1 MNVSAHTI
9 LITGASSGIGLGLA
23 EKFLELNNQVII
35 CGRREERLRKIKEK
49 YPAMETRTCD
59 MADPAARQSLFDWT
73 IKNFPSIDVL
83 VNNAGV
89 QLSVN
94 LKEPVD
100 LDRLRAELEVNFVA
114 PVHFTSLFTP
124 HLAKAGEPA
133 IINISSGLAFAPLA
147 FMPIYCASKAAIHSY
162 SLSLRR
168 QLRDT
173 TVKVFEIVPPSVDTE
188 LGHERRANK
197 TQTHGGISVREFVD
211 EAIESLKKDELES
224 AIGQAKGLHT
234 KREAMFEMMN
244 DRVSR

>member
-1 MNVSAHTI
+1 MNLNNHTI
-9 LITGASSGIGLGLA
+9 LITGATSGIGLGLA

-35 CGRREERLRKIKEK
+35 CGRREDRLKKIREK
-49 YPAMETRTCD
+49 YPSIETRVCD
-59 MADPAARQSLFDWT
+59 MSDANAREVLAEWI
-73 IKNFPSIDVL
+73 IKNHPSLDIL

-94 LKEPVD
+94 LTEPVD
-100 LDRLRAELEVNFVA
+100 LDRLHAELEVNFVA
-114 PVHFTSLFTP
+114 PVHIASLFTP
-124 HLAKAGEPA
+124 HLAKAKEAA

-168 QLRDT
+168 QLRNT
-173 TVKVFEIVPPSVDTE
+173 PIKVFEIVPPSVDTE
-188 LGHERRANK
+188 LGHERRTNK
-197 TQTHGGISVREFVD
+197 SQTHGGISVKEFVD
-211 EAIESLKKDELES
+211 EAIESLRKDELES
-224 AIGQAKGLHT
+224 AVGQAKSLYA